1 MGTVDKIMRLRLFFF
16 LGFSQTWG
24 LRMHSYFTPGMMMQ
38 RDVPTKVWGYDLV
51 GSLDAQLTCQVQGE
65 VVTHR
70 LLTVRSMEGVWEPE
84 LPSQAA
90 ATICNFQATSET
102 EDIVLTDI
110 MFGDIW
116 LCSGQS
122 NMEQNMHNIMN
133 STEEIAASAG
143 FTSIRYTV
151 VKNAVSTEEDMNA
164 DVPLQQPWADP
175 SDAGRLSGMSAV
187 CFLYAR
193 SMHQLW
199 QAAGQEPVPLGL
211 VDSDWGGTLIEAW
224 SPPQSLAS
232 CDAPLPCNE
241 DAPQNCHN
249 RLYNAMIH
257 PLARVAL
264 KGFLWYQGE
273 ANTGFNRDIYNCT
286 FPTMIDAWREL
297 FSSNSNTSP
306 DAPFGFV
313 QLASWRPDN
322 MDAGFPVIRWHLT
335 ADYGYVPNDRLQNVF
350 MASPLDT
357 YDDKGGYPGGIHP
370 RYKQIVGERLAIAGM
385 DVAYGT
391 PLIPLPYGPIP
402 TEVYLNPIDNRYI
415 RVMYDNQIIVYNN
428 TETSGFYICKD
439 TPANCDSTNRLDRWV
454 EVAKEAVTED
464 LGLDLYI
471 TNDFNLTKEDVF
483 SLAYA
488 WRETPVKRY
497 LGLPIYGAEEHYS
510 LPSPPWKMACGGGD
524 EFCVM

>member
-1 MGTVDKIMRLRLFFF
+1 MGVHKIMRLLVFLF
-16 LGFSQTWG
+16 LGVSQSWG
-24 LRMHSYFTPGMMMQ
+24 LRLHSYFTPGMMMQ

-51 GSLDAQLTCQVQGE
+51 GDLATAELACQEAGHE
-65 VVTHR
+65 EIVTHK
-70 LLTVRSMEGVWEPE
+70 LWVVRSSAEVWEAE
-84 LPSQAA
+84 LPPQPAA
-90 ATICNFQATSET
+90 AICEFRASSET

-122 NMEQNMHNIMN
+122 NMEQNMYNIMN
-133 STEEIAASAG
+133 SSEEIAASAG
-143 FTSIRYTV
+143 FTSIRFTV
-151 VKNAVSTEEDMNA
+151 VKNAVSTEEDLDA

-175 SDAGRLSGMSAV
+175 TDASRLGGMSAV

-193 SMHQLW
+193 SLHQLW

-241 DAPQNCHN
+241 GPNCHN
-249 RLYNAMIH
+249 RLYHA
-257 PLARVAL
+257 
-264 KGFLWYQGE
+264 
-273 ANTGFNRDIYNCT
+273 
-286 FPTMIDAWREL
+286 MIDAWREV
-297 FSSNSNTSP
+297 FSSNSNTAP
-306 DAPFGFV
+306 DAPIGFV

-322 MDAGFPVIRWHLT
+322 LDAGFPVIRWHLT

-402 TEVYLNPIDNRYI
+402 SSVRLSANSAHQVILVEYDDVI
-415 RVMYDNQIIVYNN
+415 VYDN
-428 TETSGFYICKD
+428 TEISGFYICKD
-439 TPANCDSTNRLDRWV
+439 TPVNCDSTNRLDSWV
-454 EVAKEAVTED
+454 EVAKEAVSQLND
-464 LGLDLYI
+464 YKLSI
-471 TNDFNLTKEDVF
+471 TPRTILNPDDVF

-497 LGLPIYGAEEHYS
+497 LGLPVYGDEEHYS